1 MLHAVATGGPVSA
14 RLLLV
19 DDNAAQVDNMR
30 EVLEDA
36 GHVVRAAGSVEEAR
50 KLAESGFDVALVDL
64 HLPDG
69 EGLTLAAEL
78 RTRSPDGL
86 VILLTGFASIESA
99 AAAVR
104 AGAWDYVVKPVAME
118 GLLLTV
124 EQALRQ
130 VRLLTERR
138 ELGRR
143 AQVAEKLAAVGTLT
157 AGLSHEIRNPLN
169 AATLQLA
176 VLRRRV
182 LKIEGAERDAL
193 LAPLQ
198 LVQDEIGRLGHLL
211 DDFLAFA
218 RPHEGARE
226 RVSLGVL
233 VGDVVRLVQPAAEQK
248 SVQLVVRGD
257 EHAVVDGDRKQLKQI
272 VLNLILNAIEAVADH
287 GKVRVSMVRADD
299 SVSVIVDDDGPGVSD
314 ELLDRVVEPFFTTKD
329 AGSGLGLPIV
339 YKFVQQHGG
348 RVGIERGEL
357 GGAKVSVQLPAPA
370 ATP

>member
-1 MLHAVATGGPVSA
+1 MTP
-14 RLLLV
+14 RILLV
-19 DDNAAQVDNMR
+19 DDNPAQVDNMR

-36 GHVVRAAGSVEEAR
+36 GHGVRAAGSIEEAR
-50 KLAESGFDVALVDL
+50 RLAESGYDVALVDL
-64 HLPDG
+64 RLPDG
-69 EGLTLAAEL
+69 EGLALAAEL
-78 RTRSPDGL
+78 RERVPDGL
-86 VILLTGFASIESA
+86 VILLTGFATIESA

-104 AGAWDYVVKPVAME
+104 AGAWDYLVKPVAMRD
-118 GLLLTV
+118 LLFNV

-138 ELGRR
+138 ELARR

-182 LKIEGAERDAL
+182 MKLAEPERDSL
-193 LAPLQ
+193 LQPLQ
-198 LVQDEIGRLGHLL
+198 LVHDEIGRLGHLL

-226 RVSLGVL
+226 RVALGVL
-233 VGDVVRLVQPAAEQK
+233 VGDVVRLVQPAAEEK
-248 SVQLVVRGD
+248 NVRLLVRGD
-257 EHAVVDGDRKQLKQI
+257 ENVSVDGDRKQLKQI
-272 VLNLILNAIEAVADH
+272 VLNLILNAIEAVPAS
-287 GKVRVSMVRADD
+287 GLVRVTLSRGEDQ
-299 SVSVIVDDDGPGVSD
+299 VSVVVDDDGPGVSN

-339 YKFVQQHGG
+339 YKFVQQHAG
-348 RVGIERGEL
+348 RVSIERGDL
-357 GGAKVSVQLPAPA
+357 GGARVSVQLPSSA
-370 ATP
+370 ATT